1 MNGQR
6 LTAQLLP
13 CQQQMLRQGMRRL
26 LILSG
31 EACWCE
37 LQALQ
42 IIGYFSGDW
51 WWVSDQPQPG
61 FRTEA
66 ATAVRQLL
74 GQECLHGVFDAREG
88 LNVEALAAFS
98 GLLCAGSWLIMLVP
112 PWSQWAT
119 RPDVDSLRW
128 SEQPTAI
135 ATPRFINRFCQGIE
149 ADNRVLLWRQ
159 HQPCQVN
166 MLAPAVDWCLP
177 SGEPTPG
184 QQAILTQL
192 LQAEQGIWVLTAARG
207 RGKSTL
213 AGMLVQQWPG
223 SCWLCAPSRAAGQRL
238 SEQSGQAA
246 RFWAPDALLAY
257 CESGAPVDADWL
269 LIDEAAAI
277 PTPLLA
283 RLLVYFPRVLLTTT
297 VQGYEGTGRG
307 FLLKFCASLTQWH
320 DLRLAA
326 PVRWANHDPL
336 ETLLDDILLF
346 REPPILPAGNSDPA
360 PMTFLQFDA
369 TAWDEHPDRL
379 SAFYS
384 LLASAHY
391 RTTPLDLR
399 RLLDAPGM
407 SFSIAS
413 QEEQL
418 IAALWLVEEGELVP
432 SLAHE
437 IWAGRRRPRG
447 NLVAQSLAAHGGFPA
462 AAIMRSRRISRIAV
476 VAACRRQGVA
486 RQLIAA
492 QHEFA
497 AAQGLDYLSV
507 SFGFTEAL
515 GQFWR
520 ACGFQLVRVGGQREA
535 SSGCYA
541 AMAILPLSAEGSQ
554 LCQQATEQLWRD
566 RAQLPREVALSL
578 PVIADVADIK
588 LNQADWRELAGF
600 AYAHRSLDSSRSAL
614 RRLLALSGLALPT
627 LRANVELQQSLA
639 ATVAQF
645 ALGGK
650 KALLQRWREET
661 QQALQ
666 QLDAGLAA
674 QWRDYAAPYAA
685 GGVDKSRQ

>member
-1 MNGQR
+1 MDEQR
-6 LTAQLLP
+6 LTVQLSQ

-31 EACWCE
+31 EAAWCE
-37 LQALQ
+37 QQALQ
-42 IIGYFSGDW
+42 IIGCFSGDW
-51 WWVSDQPQPG
+51 LWVSDRPQPG
-61 FRTEA
+61 VRTEA
-66 ATAVRQLL
+66 ATAVRHLL
-74 GQECLHGVFDAREG
+74 GQECLHGVFDARES

-98 GLLCAGSWLIMLVP
+98 GLLRAGSWLIMLVP
-112 PWSQWAT
+112 PWLQWAS
-119 RPDVDSLRW
+119 RPDLDSLRW
-128 SEQPTAI
+128 SEQSAAI
-135 ATPRFINRFCQGIE
+135 ATPRFINRFCQSVE
-149 ADNRVLLWRQ
+149 ADDRVLLWRQ
-159 HQPCQVN
+159 HQLCQVN
-166 MLAPAVDWCLP
+166 MLAPATDWFLP
-177 SGEPTPG
+177 TGEPTPD
-184 QQAILTQL
+184 QQAILAQL
-192 LQAEQGIWVLTAARG
+192 LPAEPGIWVLTAARG

-277 PTPLLA
+277 PTPLLT
-283 RLLVYFPRVLLTTT
+283 RLLVFFPRVLLTTT

-307 FLLKFCASLTQWH
+307 FLLKFCASLAQWH
-320 DLRLAA
+320 DLRLEA
-326 PVRWANHDPL
+326 PVRWASHDPL
-336 ETLLDDILLF
+336 ETLLDDILLS
-346 REPPILPAGNSDPA
+346 REPPALPADNSAPA
-360 PMTFLQFDA
+360 PMAFLQFDA
-369 TAWDEHPDRL
+369 TTWDEHPERL

-384 LLASAHY
+384 LLTSAHY

-407 SFSIAS
+407 SFAVAC
-413 QEEQL
+413 QREQL
-418 IAALWLVEEGELVP
+418 VAALWLVEEGGLAP

-462 AAIMRSRRISRIAV
+462 AAVMRSRRVSRIAV

-492 QHEFA
+492 QCEFA
-497 AAQGLDYLSV
+497 ATQGLDYLSV

-515 GQFWR
+515 GQFWQ

-541 AMAILPLSAEGSQ
+541 AMAILPLSAEGSR
-554 LCQQATEQLWRD
+554 LCQLATEQLCRD
-566 RAQLPREVALSL
+566 RAQLPREVASYL
-578 PVIADVADIK
+578 PLVSPSPADPDNSA
-588 LNQADWRELAGF
+588 LNEADWRELAGF

-614 RRLLALSGLALPT
+614 RRLLALSVLALPT
-627 LRANVELQQSLA
+627 LRASVERQQSLA
-639 ATVAQF
+639 ATVVQF

-650 KALLQRWREET
+650 KALLRRWREET
-661 QQALQ
+661 HQALQ
-666 QLDAGLAA
+666 QLNAGLAT
-674 QWRDYAAPYAA
+674 QWRDYADVRAD
-685 GGVDKSRQ
+685 GVD